1 MTERNT
7 ILTQKKSVFIVDDHP
22 LFREGLKTIINQ
34 MDQFAVVG
42 EAGNGREALLQI
54 RQLKP
59 SIALV
64 DMSLPDKNGIE
75 LTRDIVHQVPKTR
88 VMIISMHSKLD
99 YIVKSFQ
106 SGALGYIV
114 KESASD
120 KLLRGL
126 ETVSHGDYFMD
137 TAVSQKVINKLIALP
152 EDAGIAPE
160 AAYHTLTPRE
170 QEIMTMVAEGFTSNE
185 IATRLFISP
194 KTVENHR
201 SSIMRKLDVSSAL
214 ELVRYAARLG
224 LIDLDLWKE

>member
-1 MTERNT
+1 M
-7 ILTQKKSVFIVDDHP
+7 TQKKSVFIVDDHP

-42 EAGNGREALLQI
+42 EAGTGREALLQI
-54 RQLKP
+54 RQLRP

-64 DMSLPDKNGIE
+64 DMSLPDQNGIE

-170 QEIMTMVAEGFTSNE
+170 QEIMTMVAEGFTTNE

-201 SSIMRKLDVSSAL
+201 SSIMRKLDVNSAL